1 MVDAEASRVAEL
13 PRELVLDIA
22 RECMRYCYEDVAR
35 ARVLLI
41 CITNYAVVLLLAGG
55 DEDEAFACLLKELGP
70 RSIFTKAAF
79 EMLVSRAGKAT
90 EIEKQLAE
98 CRRERQIP

>member
-1 MVDAEASRVAEL
+1 
-13 PRELVLDIA
+13 
-22 RECMRYCYEDVAR
+22 
-35 ARVLLI
+35 
-41 CITNYAVVLLLAGG
+41 VLLLAGG

-98 CRRERQIP
+98 CRRERQIKMELLVFGAGDATSSKNAACWLFQNVHEA